1 MKGLVPLYPCLHC
14 VASLWTF
21 GRFNSC
27 IKAPAVFVTCSSLKS
42 NAEPLSM
49 CLFAIHIS
57 WWTSSL
63 NFCPFLIGV
72 FVFSLLL
79 YRVLLL
85 SYMQFYNKQKLWK
98 YFFQPV
104 TTDSLWH
111 FIHLTVSFGGGGVF
125 LIFMKCKLSVCPFMG
140 PSFSGS
146 CLWSLHLSQGY
157 KIFLLCSSRSF
168 TLSGFIVGF
177 IIHLAYCWD
186 MVKVCF
192 LIYGYLI
199 FPVSLIDKNVFS
211 PLNCP

>member
-1 MKGLVPLYPCLHC
+1 M
-14 VASLWTF
+14 
-21 GRFNSC
+21 
-27 IKAPAVFVTCSSLKS
+27 FVTCSSLKS
-42 NAEPLSM
+42 NVEPLLI

-63 NFCPFLIGV
+63 NLCPFLIGV

-79 YRVLLL
+79 CRVLLL
-85 SYMQFYNKQKLWK
+85 SYIQFYNKQKLWQ

-104 TTDSLWH
+104 TSDSLWH
-111 FIHLTVSFGGGGVF
+111 FIHLTVFLGGGGVF
-125 LIFMKCKLSVCPFMG
+125 LIFMKGKLSVCPFMG
-140 PSFSGS
+140 PHFLGS

-157 KIFLLCSSRSF
+157 KVFLLCSSRSF
-168 TLSGFIVGF
+168 TLLGFIVGF
-177 IIHLAYCWD
+177 IIHLTYFWD
-186 MVKVCF
+186 MVKVHF